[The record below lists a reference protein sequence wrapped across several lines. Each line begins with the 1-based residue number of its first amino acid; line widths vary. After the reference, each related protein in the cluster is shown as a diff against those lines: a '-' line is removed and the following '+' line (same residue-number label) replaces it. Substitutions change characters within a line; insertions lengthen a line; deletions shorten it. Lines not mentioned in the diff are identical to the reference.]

1 METKVVSGFQNP
13 MNVLNYL
20 IQFKLMYECSE
31 LFAKIDD
38 ANEYAPC
45 SQCENRAINVPSSA

>member
-1 METKVVSGFQNP
+1 MVSGFQNP

-20 IQFKLMYECSE
+20 IQFKFMYECSE

-38 ANEYAPC
+38 ANECAPC